1 MNKLRHIIL
10 LMCLG
15 ILHLSV
21 SAQSVVNTKEIQ
33 FSPDGNYVVAIGN
46 IAYPY
51 FRIWDLTTDLVIV
64 DDFPVAAHNN
74 VDVDKSGGSLQ
85 TGFTKIWSV
94 QVKKDEPP
102 KPILPK
108 HGLPRQG
115 QSGKRQYR
123 EPFAQ
128 RAALQVQEL

>member
-64 DDFPVAAHNN
+64 DDFPYLDINSEIR
-74 VDVDKSGGSLQ
+74 DVDWSPDSSRVAIASDDGYIRIWNV
-85 TGFTKIWSV
+85 TFTS
-94 QVKKDEPP
+94 DPP
-102 KPILPK
+102 
-108 HGLPRQG
+108 G
-115 QSGKRQYR
+115 
-123 EPFAQ
+123 
-128 RAALQVQEL
+128 RAIAF